1 MNISR
6 LKILSALLGLA
17 WPAVAAVAADT
28 VAPALVKDNARSA
41 PAKTEPAPAGDP
53 AALVRDFSQARQA
66 YLMKHQQL
74 EQALRKA
81 SEPQRQALR
90 EQLKTQRDEQARL
103 REELRRQLRELR
115 DQLPTHGELMDEARE
130 RPGTRPRRGD

>member
-1 MNISR
+1 MNIPR
-6 LKILSALLGLA
+6 LKLMIALLSLA
-17 WPAVAAVAADT
+17 WSAGAAVAADN
-28 VAPALVKDNARSA
+28 VAPAPVKDGARPP
-41 PAKTEPAPAGDP
+41 PAKTAPVSASDP